1 MKNMGWTQGK
11 GLGRDE
17 EGMKDFIKPKMKFNT
32 KGIGFMGVDNKWIAH
47 QEHFDD
53 LLTSLNKGEK
63 PADKK
68 DIACLTSASKLRG
81 RTKL

>member
-1 MKNMGWTQGK
+1 
-11 GLGRDE
+11 
-17 EGMKDFIKPKMKFNT
+17 
-32 KGIGFMGVDNKWIAH
+32 MGVDNKWVAH

-63 PADKK
+63 PDQKQE
-68 DIACLTSASKLRG
+68 IASLTSESKLRG